1 MWSNTY
7 IKYIG
12 ANDHDLDLFE
22 SQYAVP
28 NGVSYNSWVILDEK
42 AAVLDTVDSR
52 KLEEWLANL
61 EEILEGRAP
70 DYLVIHHMEPDHAGG
85 VRVLADKY
93 PDMKLVGNAKTF
105 AMTAQFFGSD
115 YADRRVVVCEGD
127 TLPLLVY
134 LHGGGWTIGS
144 INSCARYCAAM
155 ADNGVAVLAVDYRLA
170 PEHPF
175 PAGLNDCIDA
185 VKTASDSLA
194 TWQCNSISLGGDSS
208 GGNLAVA
215 AALAGLPCRVAGLV
229 LFYPVTE
236 AYADNSES
244 WIEYGEGYGLDAAL
258 MDAFNDAYTDDSRN
272 PLVSPALASDSTLV
286 SLPPLLLVAAERDI
300 LRSQGEKFAV
310 RLEKLGVDVT
320 HRLIPGSVHLFI
332 TVPGQ
337 PAAFDEAVRQSR
349 VFLHAL

>member
-1 MWSNTY
+1 MR
-7 IKYIG
+7 KYPVIYG
-12 ANDHDLDLFE
+12 FTAYCVFAILFTVTSFCSQAAE
-22 SQYAVP
+22 SP
-28 NGVSYNSWVILDEK
+28 D
-42 AAVLDTVDSR
+42 AAVYRQQADSFVSSLPEGMQALQTAAIR
-52 KLEEWLANL
+52 RAIAGNSRSLV
-61 EEILEGRAP
+61 EIRASRNVAPTLP
-70 DYLVIHHMEPDHAGG
+70 DG
-85 VRVLADKY
+85 VERRPVK
-93 PDMKLVGNAKTF
+93 GNMALFRSNKF
-105 AMTAQFFGSD
+105 
-115 YADRRVVVCEGD
+115 EGD

-272 PLVSPALASDSTLV
+272 PLVSPALAPDSALV